1 MTGDRTRMTD
11 RSVPLRA
18 VRTAPVLPLW
28 AALISAAAAGGLL
41 TLAFPAIS
49 LWFAAFPAVGLLLL
63 SLIGRRAWSAL
74 LVGLV
79 VSLLQAVTQIH
90 EQTLAVV
97 PKIAAVICTVVV
109 LGPFMLTT
117 LNDFA
122 RLVFDRLVAVGGS

>member
-1 MTGDRTRMTD
+1 MSEGDVGAAMREA
-11 RSVPLRA
+11 VIVVLKLGGPPL
-18 VRTAPVLPLW
+18 VV
-28 AALISAAAAGGLL
+28 
-41 TLAFPAIS
+41 
-49 LWFAAFPAVGLLLL
+49 
-63 SLIGRRAWSAL
+63 AL

-90 EQTLAVV
+90 EQTLAAV
-97 PKIAAVICTVVV
+97 PKIAAVIGTVVV

>member
-1 MTGDRTRMTD
+1 MGEGDVGAAMREA
-11 RSVPLRA
+11 VIVVLKLGGPPL
-18 VRTAPVLPLW
+18 VV
-28 AALISAAAAGGLL
+28 
-41 TLAFPAIS
+41 
-49 LWFAAFPAVGLLLL
+49 
-63 SLIGRRAWSAL
+63 AL

>member
-1 MTGDRTRMTD
+1 MGEGDVGAAMREA
-11 RSVPLRA
+11 VIVVLKLGGPPL
-18 VRTAPVLPLW
+18 VV
-28 AALISAAAAGGLL
+28 
-41 TLAFPAIS
+41 
-49 LWFAAFPAVGLLLL
+49 
-63 SLIGRRAWSAL
+63 AL

-90 EQTLAVV
+90 EQTLSAV

>member
-1 MTGDRTRMTD
+1 MGEGDVGAAMREA
-11 RSVPLRA
+11 VIVVLKLGGPPL
-18 VRTAPVLPLW
+18 VV
-28 AALISAAAAGGLL
+28 
-41 TLAFPAIS
+41 
-49 LWFAAFPAVGLLLL
+49 
-63 SLIGRRAWSAL
+63 AL

-90 EQTLAVV
+90 EQTLAAV
-97 PKIAAVICTVVV
+97 PKIAAVIGTVVV